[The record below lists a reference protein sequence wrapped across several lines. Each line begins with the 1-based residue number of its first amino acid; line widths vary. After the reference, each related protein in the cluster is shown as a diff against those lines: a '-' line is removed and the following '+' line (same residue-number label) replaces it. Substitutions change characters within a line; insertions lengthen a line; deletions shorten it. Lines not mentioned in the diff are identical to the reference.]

1 MEKHFDKMDTQKT
14 GFINIGS
21 LSDYII
27 NEFKMECDDQQK
39 EDFKVKFHIK
49 NIFVFF
55 IDFATRL
62 VANIFCEMTTA
73 GFHYETFIPVVNL
86 TSVKSMLVTK
96 YVDDSSCRFFIIN
109 VFFRINLG
117 AKIA

>member
-1 MEKHFDKMDTQKT
+1 MDTQKT

-49 NIFVFF
+49 DIFVSLYILQSGCLQTFF
-55 IDFATRL
+55 C
-62 VANIFCEMTTA
+62 N
-73 GFHYETFIPVVNL
+73 ETCGVSNQ
-86 TSVKSMLVTK
+86 
-96 YVDDSSCRFFIIN
+96 CW
-109 VFFRINLG
+109 
-117 AKIA
+117 

>member
-49 NIFVFF
+49 YIFVSFTCGWFVSNIFLKIFKRVFEYRHLHF
-55 IDFATRL
+55 
-62 VANIFCEMTTA
+62 
-73 GFHYETFIPVVNL
+73 
-86 TSVKSMLVTK
+86 
-96 YVDDSSCRFFIIN
+96 
-109 VFFRINLG
+109 
-117 AKIA
+117 

>member
-49 NIFVFF
+49 DIVVFF
-55 IDFATRL
+55 IHFAIWF
-62 VANIFCEMTTA
+62 VGNIFLKWLQI
-73 GFHYETFIPVVNL
+73 GFEP
-86 TSVKSMLVTK
+86 ML
-96 YVDDSSCRFFIIN
+96 
-109 VFFRINLG
+109 
-117 AKIA
+117 

>member
-1 MEKHFDKMDTQKT
+1 MEKHFDKMDNQKT

-49 NIFVFF
+49 DIVVFF
-55 IDFATRL
+55 IHFAIWF
-62 VANIFCEMTTA
+62 VANIISEMASDRFRTN
-73 GFHYETFIPVVNL
+73 VVNE
-86 TSVKSMLVTK
+86 TSVTRILVTE
-96 YVDDSSCRFFIIN
+96 YVGDSFCRFGRQYHYHFTL
-109 VFFRINLG
+109 RRG
-117 AKIA
+117 

>member
-1 MEKHFDKMDTQKT
+1 MDTQKT

-49 NIFVFF
+49 DIVVFF
-55 IDFATRL
+55 IQLAIWF
-62 VANIFCEMTTA
+62 VANIISAMRDF
-73 GFHYETFIPVVNL
+73 NL
-86 TSVKSMLVTK
+86 RTK
-96 YVDDSSCRFFIIN
+96 LRLHGCW
-109 VFFRINLG
+109 
-117 AKIA
+117 

>member
-1 MEKHFDKMDTQKT
+1 MDTQKT

-49 NIFVFF
+49 DIFVFF
-55 IDFATRL
+55 IHFCNQ
-62 VANIFCEMTTA
+62 VACKHYFCNDTC
-73 GFHYETFIPVVNL
+73 VVSNQWFD
-86 TSVKSMLVTK
+86 SNLVT
-96 YVDDSSCRFFIIN
+96 
-109 VFFRINLG
+109 
-117 AKIA
+117 

>member
-1 MEKHFDKMDTQKT
+1 MDTQKT

-49 NIFVFF
+49 DIFVFF
-55 IDFATRL
+55 IHFAIRLLANISAMRL
-62 VANIFCEMTTA
+62 V
-73 GFHYETFIPVVNL
+73 GFQINGL
-86 TSVKSMLVTK
+86 KLMLVT
-96 YVDDSSCRFFIIN
+96 DDICW
-109 VFFRINLG
+109 
-117 AKIA
+117 

>member
-49 NIFVFF
+49 DIVVFF
-55 IDFATRL
+55 IHFATWF
-62 VANIFCEMTTA
+62 VANIFCQMGPN
-73 GFHYETFIPVVNL
+73 GFQTIIMNL
-86 TSVKSMLVTK
+86 TSVTWMLVTD
-96 YVDDSSCRFFIIN
+96 VGDGICR
-109 VFFRINLG
+109 
-117 AKIA
+117 

>member
-49 NIFVFF
+49 DIFVFF
-55 IDFATRL
+55 IHFAIRLLANIISVMRL
-62 VANIFCEMTTA
+62 VRFQINVGDMI
-73 GFHYETFIPVVNL
+73 
-86 TSVKSMLVTK
+86 LVTD
-96 YVDDSSCRFFIIN
+96 VADEICW
-109 VFFRINLG
+109 
-117 AKIA
+117 

>member
-1 MEKHFDKMDTQKT
+1 MDTQKT

-49 NIFVFF
+49 DIVVFF
-55 IDFATRL
+55 IHFA
-62 VANIFCEMTTA
+62 I
-73 GFHYETFIPVVNL
+73 
-86 TSVKSMLVTK
+86 
-96 YVDDSSCRFFIIN
+96 
-109 VFFRINLG
+109 
-117 AKIA
+117 